1 MRVAGDRRAFLPEF
15 RQEAVALMERGGC
28 SYGELS
34 ERLGVGKS
42 TLYKWYKAEMARK
55 KAHRPKVTTP
65 GAEVAKA
72 EESLEQRAARLER
85 EVARLQRENAR
96 LEEDRAILKKAAAW
110 FAKENQ

>member
-1 MRVAGDRRAFLPEF
+1 MRVSGDRRAFLPEF

-28 SYGELS
+28 SYRELS

-55 KAHRPKVTTP
+55 KAHRPKATAE
-65 GAEVAKA
+65 AEVAKA